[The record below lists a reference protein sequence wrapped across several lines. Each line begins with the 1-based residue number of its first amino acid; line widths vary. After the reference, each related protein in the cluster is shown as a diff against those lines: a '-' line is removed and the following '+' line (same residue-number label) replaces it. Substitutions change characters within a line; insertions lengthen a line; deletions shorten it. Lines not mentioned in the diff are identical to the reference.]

1 MYLFNDFYFQPPLC
15 FKNVRIPYDNAN
27 SMLPLIEHLLF
38 AKHVTWFAHLFVP
51 QFYEVAIIFT
61 L

>member
-38 AKHVTWFAHLFVP
+38 AKHVT
-51 QFYEVAIIFT
+51 
-61 L
+61 